1 MIPDDIGR
9 DRNLTIDDEEPKAEA
24 RHLSSRGRR
33 LDRTIVDFMRDG
45 YYHDVSELRDVF
57 PGTSRQQ
64 LTGSL
69 LRLRSKGLVVS
80 DPGDGFRVY
89 RLTQRGPEGP

>member
-9 DRNLTIDDEEPKAEA
+9 DRNLTIDDEEPKAEC

-45 YYHDVSELRDVF
+45 YYHDVSELRDAF
-57 PGTSRQQ
+57 TGASRQQ

-69 LRLRSKGLVVS
+69 LRLRSKGMIDS
-80 DPGDGFRVY
+80 GPGEESRVY
-89 RLTQRGPEGP
+89 RLSRRGLEGQ